1 MTNMRSTSLF
11 IVGDSVCFLLYA
23 EHYMNANCCLDSKKS
38 VEVSFVDVKSV
49 KFRDILRKFL
59 KEYYALKS
67 EILEAL
73 LEYREITF
81 ELLSVFFRLKSLI
94 FMIPDSSEQP
104 IYFIFKSGEMNKSNG

>member
-1 MTNMRSTSLF
+1 MNIQYLEKF
-11 IVGDSVCFLLYA
+11 I
-23 EHYMNANCCLDSKKS
+23 E
-38 VEVSFVDVKSV
+38 
-49 KFRDILRKFL
+49 FL